1 MTGPVRVRTLDD
13 TDIPRAAALHREVLA
28 VEFLSRYG
36 SAFMRTYYR
45 AWRHAPAG
53 IALAAVDQ
61 GNQLVGVLLGA
72 VDPAAHTRAMVRR
85 HGVRLAGLLMV
96 QALSHPA
103 LARDLLATRAR
114 RYARGLARLAY
125 PSSPRPGPATG
136 HPATGEIT
144 HVLVRPSDQG
154 SGIGRTLLD
163 AAVAAAISARL
174 DELVLVTPPQ
184 GDARAF
190 YERLGWLATGSVV
203 SRSGE
208 SFVRYRLPLP
218 TGDAA
223 GSGPSPSAD
232 E

>member
-1 MTGPVRVRTLDD
+1 MTGPVRVRALAN
-13 TDIPRAAALHREVLA
+13 TDISRAAALHREVLD

-36 SAFMRTYYR
+36 LPFMRAYYR
-45 AWRHAPAG
+45 AWRRAPAA
-53 IALAAVDQ
+53 IALAAVDPD
-61 GNQLVGVLLGA
+61 NNLVGALLGA

-85 HGVRLAGLLMV
+85 DGARLAGLLAV
-96 QALSHPA
+96 QALVHPA

-114 RYARGLARLAY
+114 RYGRGLARLAY
-125 PSSPRPGPATG
+125 PSSPQPGSATG

-154 SGIGRTLLD
+154 SGIGRALLD
-163 AAVAAAISARL
+163 AAVAAGISAHV

-184 GDARAF
+184 GGARAF
-190 YERLGWLATGSVV
+190 YERLGWLAAGAVV

-218 TGDAA
+218 TGDGA
-223 GSGPSPSAD
+223 GSGPSPSVD